1 MGRGFGYCLGRVGQ
15 VVIWL
20 MCVFGWKIREWV
32 GVKIE
37 VLNFGATM
45 YVLQEFEAFCL
56 KIRFTESLKVLQD
69 NAFGVSMKKWV
80 LTSRRLRWYFY
91 FRFTELNLENYIQQG
106 LWNGRPENT

>member
-1 MGRGFGYCLGRVGQ
+1 
-15 VVIWL
+15 

-45 YVLQEFEAFCL
+45 YVLQEFEALCL

-69 NAFGVSMKKWV
+69 NALG
-80 LTSRRLRWYFY
+80 
-91 FRFTELNLENYIQQG
+91 
-106 LWNGRPENT
+106 